1 MNKKAIKK
9 LSKRA
14 NEMWSKVEGPTQVLL
29 DSLNIKGGTDLQRI
43 EMLENCVKSR
53 LALSLSALFLIDNTL
68 AALNEGDDDDSA
80 NN

>member
-43 EMLENCVKSR
+43 EMLENCVKSS